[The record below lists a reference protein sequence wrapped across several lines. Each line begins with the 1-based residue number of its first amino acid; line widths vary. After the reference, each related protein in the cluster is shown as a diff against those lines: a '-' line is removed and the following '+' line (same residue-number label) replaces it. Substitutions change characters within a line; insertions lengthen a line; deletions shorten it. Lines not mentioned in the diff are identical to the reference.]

1 MMRLHHTPHRI
12 ASLLLVG
19 GAVLLAPAHA
29 TAAGDNNGVVFAYA
43 PSNVTQTV
51 AVTDL
56 AGTTSFSASIRVAST
71 PSYASEF
78 LFRLEFLDA
87 GDAVLTT
94 VTPQN
99 GVLSTGTDPLT
110 WLTLTGSLTSA
121 DVNWA
126 NIAKVRVT
134 FAGDDGALYWAG
146 NYGARVDEVTLTQ
159 VKPGGS
165 TQLLTN
171 PDFADGQTG
180 WSATWQTCSGDA
192 GAAPCISVGG
202 LTSRG
207 GVPVTTT
214 TAAATTTTTPSDSVV
229 TTAVGNAGATI
240 PSTGSGSASTP
251 LTASALLVAGAALVL
266 VTRRR
271 TA

>member
-1 MMRLHHTPHRI
+1 MMRLHHTLRRI

-19 GAVLLAPAHA
+19 GAVLLVPAHA
-29 TAAGDNNGVVFAYA
+29 TAAGDGNGVVFAYA
-43 PSNVTQTV
+43 QSNVTQTV

-56 AGTTSFSASIRVAST
+56 AGTTSFSASILVAST
-71 PSYASEF
+71 PGYASEF
-78 LFRLEFLDA
+78 LFRIEFLDA

-99 GVLSTGTDPLT
+99 GALSNGTDPLT

-121 DVNWA
+121 DPNWA
-126 NIAKVRVT
+126 SIAKVRIT
-134 FAGDDGALYWAG
+134 FAGDDGALFWAG
-146 NYGARVDEVTLTQ
+146 NYGARVDEVTLSQ
-159 VKPGGS
+159 VKPGGT

-171 PDFADGQTG
+171 PDFAGGQTG
-180 WSATWQTCSGDA
+180 WTAGWQACSGDA
-192 GAAPCISVGG
+192 GGAPCLSLGG

-207 GVPVTTT
+207 GVAPTTT
-214 TAAATTTTTPSDSVV
+214 TTVVVTTTPSDSVV

-251 LTASALLVAGAALVL
+251 LTASALLLAGAALVMA
-266 VTRRR
+266 TRRR
-271 TA
+271 AV